1 MSPAAVL
8 IVAFVVADS
17 GVEAAV
23 HDRAGTLASF
33 RFTNTQQ
40 GIVALAR
47 WMDNLPSAGK
57 YTTAHACIV
66 SLRSDEG
73 ELYSTPVFQF
83 AYEMP
88 GDMSVWSRAKLQRV
102 VGEHS
107 TSTTEHFLIECERE
121 GRIK

>member
-1 MSPAAVL
+1 MRWSGSELSVAAPRSQWIACSPVRNGHRVKPLNGIVSNHMSPAAVL

-73 ELYSTPVFQF
+73 ELYS
-83 AYEMP
+83 
-88 GDMSVWSRAKLQRV
+88 
-102 VGEHS
+102 
-107 TSTTEHFLIECERE
+107 
-121 GRIK
+121 